1 MSNKNMSVEAQ
12 GAANAVEKK
21 PNVEVKMYLTPAERE
36 NKEQQTHMI
45 LLDGIERE
53 ELMNVL
59 RQAIIQADYIKD
71 DELRTKIQTYRE
83 NLLVKIQTESHRLK
97 AIEGVVRDYIL

>member
-1 MSNKNMSVEAQ
+1 MKKINSSVEAQ

-36 NKEQQTHMI
+36 NKEEQTHMI
-45 LLDGIERE
+45 LLNGIERE

-59 RQAIIQADYIKD
+59 RQAIIGANNIKD
-71 DELRTKIQTYRE
+71 DELRTKIQMYRE
-83 NLLVKIQTESHRLK
+83 NLYWKIKSESHRLK
-97 AIEGVVRDYIL
+97 AIEGVVRGYIL